1 MYKVIGNT
9 RTRTLRVLWTL
20 EELGLEY
27 EHVSAPPRDPSVIA
41 VNPAGKVPVLI
52 AEGVPI
58 TDSLAIM
65 TYLADRHAA
74 LTFAPGTIDRAHQ
87 DALTH
92 FINEEFDQIL
102 WMAARHSF
110 VLPEE
115 HRLPAIKDSLKW
127 EFEQSQQ
134 RLLPRMSET
143 GPFLM
148 GDTMTIADILLAH
161 CLNWASNANFTIP
174 TQALLDYRKRM
185 NRRPA
190 FLRVMALEAPA
201 G

>member
-1 MYKVIGNT
+1 MYKVIGKT
-9 RTRTLRVLWTL
+9 QTRTLRVLWVL
-20 EELGLEY
+20 EELGLTY
-27 EHVSAPPRDPSVIA
+27 DHVQAPPRDAAVIA
-41 VNPAGKVPVLI
+41 VNPTGKVPVLV
-52 AEGVPI
+52 ADGVPI

-115 HRLPAIKDSLKW
+115 QRLPAIKDSLKW
-127 EFEQSQQ
+127 EFAQSQR
-134 RLLPRMSET
+134 RLIPRMSET

-148 GDTMTIADILLAH
+148 GETMTIADILLAH
-161 CLNWASNANFTIP
+161 CLRWAANAKFQIVEDRLHDFG
-174 TQALLDYRKRM
+174 AMMLD
-185 NRRPA
+185 RPA
-190 FLRVMALEAPA
+190 YKKAAA
-201 G
+201 A

>member
-1 MYKVIGNT
+1 MYKVIGKT
-9 RTRTLRVLWTL
+9 QTRTLRVLWVL
-20 EELGLEY
+20 EELGLDY
-27 EHVSAPPRDPSVIA
+27 DHVQAPPRDPSVVA
-41 VNPAGKVPVLI
+41 VNPAGKVPILI
-52 AEGVPI
+52 ADGVPI

-92 FINEEFDQIL
+92 FVNEEFDQIL

-127 EFEQSQQ
+127 EFEQSQH

-148 GDTMTIADILLAH
+148 GETMTIADILLAH
-161 CLNWASNANFTIP
+161 CLRWAVGAKFPIIDDRIH
-174 TQALLDYRKRM
+174 AFGAMMFD
-185 NRRPA
+185 RPA
-190 FLRVMALEAPA
+190 YKKAAA
-201 G
+201 A

>member
-74 LTFAPGTIDRAHQ
+74 LAFAPGTIDRAHQ

-161 CLNWASNANFTIP
+161 CPRWAANAKFPIVDDRIH
-174 TQALLDYRKRM
+174 AFGAMMLD
-185 NRRPA
+185 RPA
-190 FLRVMALEAPA
+190 YKKAAA
-201 G
+201 A

>member
-9 RTRTLRVLWTL
+9 QTRTLRVLWVL
-20 EELGLEY
+20 EELGQAY
-27 EHVSAPPRDPSVIA
+27 DHVKAPPRDPAVQA
-41 VNPAGKVPVLI
+41 VNPAGKVPVLV
-52 AEGVPI
+52 ADGVPI

-65 TYLADRHAA
+65 TYLADRHTA

-92 FINEEFDQIL
+92 FVNEEFDQIL

-115 HRLPAIKDSLKW
+115 HRVPAIKDSLKW
-127 EFEQSQQ
+127 EFEQSQH

-148 GDTMTIADILLAH
+148 GETMTIADILLAH
-161 CLNWASNANFTIP
+161 CLRWAVAAKFPVVDDRIH
-174 TQALLDYRKRM
+174 AFGAMMFD
-185 NRRPA
+185 RPA
-190 FLRVMALEAPA
+190 YQKAAKA
-201 G
+201 

>member
-1 MYKVIGNT
+1 MYKVIGKT
-9 RTRTLRVLWTL
+9 QTRTLRVLWTL
-20 EELGLEY
+20 EELGLDY
-27 EHVSAPPRDPSVIA
+27 DHVQASPRDPSVVA

-92 FINEEFDQIL
+92 FVNEEFDQIL

-115 HRLPAIKDSLKW
+115 HRLPAIKDSLRW
-127 EFEQSQQ
+127 EFEQSQH
-134 RLLPRMSET
+134 RLLHRMSET

-161 CLNWASNANFTIP
+161 CLRWAVAAKFPIVDDRLH
-174 TQALLDYRKRM
+174 AFGAMMFD
-185 NRRPA
+185 RPA
-190 FLRVMALEAPA
+190 YKKAAA
-201 G
+201 A

>member
-1 MYKVIGNT
+1 MYQVIGKT
-9 RTRTLRVLWTL
+9 QTRTLRVLWTL
-20 EELGLEY
+20 EELGLDY
-27 EHVSAPPRDPSVIA
+27 DHVQAPPRDPAVVA

-92 FINEEFDQIL
+92 FVNEELDQIL

-115 HRLPAIKDSLKW
+115 HRLPAIKDSLRW
-127 EFEQSQQ
+127 EFEQSQR
-134 RLLPRMSET
+134 RLVPRMAED

-148 GDTMTIADILLAH
+148 GETMTIADILLAH
-161 CLNWASNANFTIP
+161 CLRWAVSAKFPIVDDRLHSFG
-174 TQALLDYRKRM
+174 AMMFD
-185 NRRPA
+185 RPA
-190 FLRVMALEAPA
+190 YKKAAA
-201 G
+201 A

>member
-9 RTRTLRVLWTL
+9 QTRTLRVLWVL
-20 EELGLEY
+20 EELGQDY
-27 EHVSAPPRDPSVIA
+27 EHVKAPPRDAAVVA
-41 VNPAGKVPVLI
+41 VNPAGKVPVLVS
-52 AEGVPI
+52 EGVPI

-74 LTFAPGTIDRAHQ
+74 LTFPSGTIDRAHQ

-92 FINEEFDQIL
+92 FVNEEFDQIL

-115 HRLPAIKDSLKW
+115 HRVPAIKDSLKW
-127 EFEQSQQ
+127 EFEQSQH

-148 GDTMTIADILLAH
+148 GETMTIADILLAH
-161 CLNWASNANFTIP
+161 CLRWAVAAKFPVVDDRIHDFG
-174 TQALLDYRKRM
+174 AMMFD
-185 NRRPA
+185 RPA
-190 FLRVMALEAPA
+190 YKKAAA
-201 G
+201 A

>member
-1 MYKVIGNT
+1 MYKVIGKT
-9 RTRTLRVLWTL
+9 QTRTLRVIWTL

-27 EHVSAPPRDPSVIA
+27 DHVQAPPRDPSVIA

-52 AEGVPI
+52 ADGVPI

-115 HRLPAIKDSLKW
+115 HRVPAIKDSLKW
-127 EFEQSQQ
+127 EFEQSQH

-161 CLNWASNANFTIP
+161 CLRWAVAAKFPIVDDRIHAFGAMMFDRP
-174 TQALLDYRKRM
+174 AYRK
-185 NRRPA
+185 A
-190 FLRVMALEAPA
+190 AAA
-201 G
+201 